1 MEEQNVIRTLSAL
14 AHPLRLQL
22 FRALVGAGPQG
33 LTPGVLGEQLQAAAT
48 TLSFHLKELT
58 AAQLITQERDGR
70 HLIYRADFERMAA
83 VMSYLTAH
91 CCQGQP
97 CEVTAAKPAC
107 C

>member
-1 MEEQNVIRTLSAL
+1 LL
-14 AHPLRLQL
+14 D
-22 FRALVGAGPQG
+22 
-33 LTPGVLGEQLQAAAT
+33 AAAT

-70 HLIYRADFERMAA
+70 HLIYRADFERMAK

-91 CCQGQP
+91 CCQGAP
-97 CEVTAAKPAC
+97 CEVNTAKAAC

>member
-97 CEVTAAKPAC
+97 CEVTVAKPAC